1 LKVLYGEWDLFHLQ
15 EQLFLLAVN
24 FLKLQAIYLVMPK
37 MDGTKIVLVV
47 EVQEER
53 EECLVVDVLLSE

>member
-1 LKVLYGEWDLFHLQ
+1 
-15 EQLFLLAVN
+15 
-24 FLKLQAIYLVMPK
+24 MPK